1 MKESYSLMMALAAD
15 FVSGAVIYGTRLLPF
30 VAFSRKNP
38 PAIIRFIEKY
48 TPSLIMAVL
57 VVYCFKDTS
66 FLSSPFGIPHLAAS
80 VATVVIHLLF
90 KNSMVSIFSSTI
102 IFMVLSRIM

>member
-1 MKESYSLMMALAAD
+1 MKESYSLMMALAAI

-57 VVYCFKDTS
+57 VVYCFKDTG

>member
-1 MKESYSLMMALAAD
+1 MERACFL
-15 FVSGAVIYGTRLLPF
+15 F

-90 KNSMVSIFSSTI
+90 KNSMVSIFSGTI
-102 IFMVLSRIM
+102 IFMVFVQNYVKKLKKFPV

>member
-1 MKESYSLMMALAAD
+1 MKESYSLLMALAAI
-15 FVSGAVIYGTRLLPF
+15 FVSGAVIYGTRLFPF

-66 FLSSPFGIPHLAAS
+66 FLSSPFGIPHLV
-80 VATVVIHLLF
+80 VATVVIHLAF
-90 KNSMVSIFSSTI
+90 KNSMVSIFSSTV

>member
-1 MKESYSLMMALAAD
+1 MKESYSLMMALVAV

-66 FLSSPFGIPHLAAS
+66 FLSSPFGTPHLAAA
-80 VATVVIHLLF
+80 VASVVIHLLF